1 MRILVLTINYWPENT
16 GIGAVVTQRCE
27 YLASIGHTVTVCTAM
42 PYYPQW
48 RIQPDYAGKL
58 FYREERNG
66 VTILRSWLW
75 VPHKVT
81 SAKRVAFEA
90 SFLAGSFLRAL
101 RTEQPD
107 LLLVISPPLGLGL
120 SAVLLSR
127 WLKVPYVFDVEDLQ
141 PDAAAELGMLP
152 PKLLPFLYHLESM
165 AYKHAAM
172 VTTISDGMRHRIIA
186 KGIPAEKVGVVPP
199 AADNDLFSVGNTVN
213 GRKFRQ
219 EHGLNGTFVVVHSG
233 NMGVKQ
239 NLNVVLDTALRL
251 KQRPEIVFLLTG
263 DGAMKSELVSRAKDL
278 RLDSVRFLPLQ
289 EKPEFLEM
297 LAATDL
303 ALIVQRATVSDIAFP
318 SKTITLLSAA
328 RPVAAAVSPN
338 SEVARV
344 ILKSGGGEITEPE
357 NPLALAAT
365 IDALF
370 HDSQTRLNLGESGR
384 RYAFSFWQESRV
396 LKNFESLLLKAAG
409 APASSIIENPAVISA

>member
-27 YLASIGHTVTVCTAM
+27 YLASLGHTVTVCTAM

-48 RIQPDYAGKL
+48 RILPDYAGKV
-58 FYREERNG
+58 FSREERNG

-81 SAKRVAFEA
+81 SAKRVLFEA

-101 RTEQPD
+101 RSQQPD

-127 WLKVPYVFDVEDLQ
+127 WLEVPYVFDVEDLQ

-152 PKLLPFLYHLESM
+152 RPLLPLLYHLESM
-165 AYKHAAM
+165 AYKHATM
-172 VTTISDGMRHRIIA
+172 ITTISDGMQRRIIA
-186 KGIPAEKVGVVPP
+186 KGIPAEKLAVVPP

-213 GRKFRQ
+213 GRTFRQ
-219 EHGLNGTFVVVHSG
+219 KHSLDGKFVVVHSG

-239 NLNVVLDTALRL
+239 NLNVVLDTAVRL
-251 KQRPEIVFLLTG
+251 KERSEIAFLLTG
-263 DGAMKSELVSRAKDL
+263 DGAMKSELVNRAKSL

-303 ALIVQRATVSDIAFP
+303 ALIVQRSTVSDIAFP

-344 ILKSGGGEITEPE
+344 ILKSEGGEIVEPE
-357 NPLALAAT
+357 NPLALAAK

-370 HDSQTRLNLGESGR
+370 HDSELRHNLGESGR
-384 RYAFSFWQESRV
+384 RYALSLWQEERV
-396 LKNFESLLLKAAG
+396 LKTFESLLLKVAG
-409 APASSIIENPAVISA
+409 APTSSIIENPAAISV